1 MLPDQLLVLP
11 DQLLVLLHLLLL
23 VLLQEALLVLVLLL
37 LGWLLVPLLQV
48 LVPLL
53 QVLVLQVLVLLRLPA
68 LPLIF
73 ATIVE
78 YVVCLFC
85 LTCQCWLLLLH
96 TWFVQLLLDLVLR
109 LLMLFYLRQF

>member
-1 MLPDQLLVLP
+1 VLLLDQLPVLLRLLLDQLPVLP
-11 DQLLVLLHLLLL
+11 LVLLL
-23 VLLQEALLVLVLLL
+23 EELLVLVLLL
-37 LGWLLVPLLQV
+37 LVVLRVLLLA
-48 LVPLL
+48 
-53 QVLVLQVLVLLRLPA
+53 LVLLHLLVLLLHLLV

-96 TWFVQLLLDLVLR
+96 TWFDQLLLDLVLR

>member
-1 MLPDQLLVLP
+1 VLP
-11 DQLLVLLHLLLL
+11 DQLLLHLLP

-37 LGWLLVPLLQV
+37 PVLLPVPVLL
-48 LVPLL
+48 LL
-53 QVLVLQVLVLLRLPA
+53 LVLVLVLVLRLLA

-85 LTCQCWLLLLH
+85 LTCQCWP
-96 TWFVQLLLDLVLR
+96 
-109 LLMLFYLRQF
+109 

>member
-1 MLPDQLLVLP
+1 MLLDQLPVLLRLLRVP
-11 DQLLVLLHLLLL
+11 PLVLLR
-23 VLLQEALLVLVLLL
+23 EALLVLVPLMQLVLMRVPLPLPVLLH
-37 LGWLLVPLLQV
+37 LLVPL
-48 LVPLL
+48 PLH
-53 QVLVLQVLVLLRLPA
+53 LPA

-96 TWFVQLLLDLVLR
+96 TWFDQLLLDLVLR